1 MPVVFSA
8 NTGRVFAVED
18 KVAAG
23 SFSLGNVSYFG
34 QAGEPITFRQ
44 HNTIITRIGLAAAG
58 NYQFL
63 HTIGNDV
70 YVYVFGD
77 RMGQVRLHGLSFQ
90 TACPPPL
97 ATDRFDTQAL
107 LQGAREDK
115 HGFELL
121 FDWYTKH
128 RIAAIKS
135 PVRVTIGRKTNFD
148 GFVTA
153 LTGDVQDTLHRTIQF
168 QMTISLLPDVIAG
181 GA

>member
-23 SFSLGNVSYFG
+23 SFSLGNISNSG
-34 QAGEPITFRQ
+34 QEGEPITFQ
-44 HNTIITRIGLAAAG
+44 KHNTIITRIGLAAAG

-90 TACPPPL
+90 TACPPPGSS
-97 ATDRFDTQAL
+97 DTQAL
-107 LQGAREDK
+107 LQGASGEK

-121 FDWYTKH
+121 FDWYTKY
-128 RIAAIKS
+128 RIAAIKN
-135 PVRVTIGRKTNFD
+135 PVRVTIGRETNFD

-153 LTGDVQDTLHRTIQF
+153 LTGDVQDALHRTIQF